1 MKKPTM
7 SLLLLAGIGVLPR
20 NIAIA
25 GVAGLGARDLI
36 ARVFV
41 HETHLRSPA
50 LLLGFAIGVARL
62 SREPT

>member
-25 GVAGLGARDLI
+25 GVAGLGARDI